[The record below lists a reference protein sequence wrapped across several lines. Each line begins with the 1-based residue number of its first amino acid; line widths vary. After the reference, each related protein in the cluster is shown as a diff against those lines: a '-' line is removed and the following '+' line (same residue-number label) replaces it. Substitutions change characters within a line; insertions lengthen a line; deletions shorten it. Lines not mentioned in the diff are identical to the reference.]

1 MITPHDSDYQETKF
15 IMLGEA
21 TMKSEFKPLA
31 DWVDQTF
38 GVKTINIV
46 YDAIDKDK
54 RPRLELCFE
63 FEKEKKYF
71 LNDKHFGFEAS
82 KQKAIGLYFKHTLE
96 QQGITNQYPTENIWV
111 IYGGFEPIARTEANQ
126 NIPQQHIDELK
137 KQLENKDL
145 WEISRAFSGATF
157 FLYTDEQV
165 MQYDNSE
172 IKKIWADQYFDV
184 LKPYDEFDYFKRES
198 FAIYLDS
205 KENFDKNYDSNW
217 YYYYK

>member
-1 MITPHDSDYQETKF
+1 MITPNDPDYQETKR
-15 IMLGEA
+15 IMLGK
-21 TMKSEFKPLA
+21 TSMKGEFKPLA

-38 GVKTINIV
+38 GVKTINIL
-46 YDAIDKDK
+46 YDTIDKGN

-63 FEKEKKYF
+63 FEREQKNF
-71 LNDKHFGFEAS
+71 LNNKGFGFEES

-111 IYGGFEPIARTEANQ
+111 IYAAFEPIARIETNQ
-126 NIPQQHIDELK
+126 NISEQDIDDLK
-137 KQLENKDL
+137 KQLDNKDL

-165 MQYDNSE
+165 KQYDNSE
-172 IKKIWADQYFDV
+172 IKKLWADRYFDV
-184 LKPYDEFDYFKRES
+184 LKPYDEFDYFKREA
-198 FAIYLDS
+198 FTIYLDS
-205 KENFDKNYDSNW
+205 KENFDTNYSSNW